1 MDIDKINQRF
11 NLIENDIKENTA
23 VIGDIQTVLM
33 GPLPNRNNGIRGNL
47 IILIDKYEKFVDHV
61 NNLWHVR
68 RREECFGLSGIND
81 INQKIAILQKE
92 INEMAIAKINLKGV
106 YLMNALQFIAAIL
119 VAVIMKKM

>member
-1 MDIDKINQRF
+1 MDIDEINQRF

-61 NNLWHVR
+61 NNLWHDQQT
-68 RREECFGLSGIND
+68 FHIY
-81 INQKIAILQKE
+81 K
-92 INEMAIAKINLKGV
+92 
-106 YLMNALQFIAAIL
+106 
-119 VAVIMKKM
+119 